1 MSLSKVEARRL
12 VRSIR
17 SELSEPDST
26 SHCGALA
33 RFLPESV
40 PDTTYVVV
48 FNAMP
53 GEVDLS
59 DLVASHPEPDSRYS
73 VTRTPTEGF
82 ELSVHPV
89 GGPTE
94 RHRYGYTQPL
104 EGSDLLDDAQ
114 IGAVIV
120 PALAFDLE
128 GRRLG
133 RGRGYYD
140 RFLDRLSPDCL
151 RIGITGDF
159 VADRVPTEDHDIA
172 MTHLVGSFGVLP
184 VPLPEHFVTH
194 RMMAPN

>member
-1 MSLSKVEARRL
+1 MSLSKLEARRL
-12 VRSIR
+12 VRSTR
-17 SELSEPDST
+17 SDLPEPDST
-26 SHCGALA
+26 KHCDALA
-33 RFLPESV
+33 RFLSESV
-40 PDTTYVVV
+40 PDGTYVVV

-59 DLVASHPEPDSRYS
+59 SLVARHPQPDSRFAI
-73 VTRTPTEGF
+73 TRTPDEGF

-94 RHRYGYTQPL
+94 RHNYGYTQPL
-104 EGSDLLDDAQ
+104 KGSDQIDDRQ

-120 PALAFDLE
+120 PALAFDLV

-140 RFLDRLSPDCL
+140 RFLARLSPECL
-151 RIGITGDF
+151 RIGMTGDF
-159 VADRVPTEDHDIA
+159 LADRVPTEDHDIN
-172 MTHLVGSFGVLP
+172 MSHLGGSFGVLS

-194 RMMAPN
+194 RMAAAK